1 MKLIENILLIVNSN
15 DSTMEKIKKLGI
27 INTTIGNTYFINP
40 SFEDCK
46 FLSCTVVTGEI
57 TKIGI
62 TLCEKLC
69 LYQISNKLEV
79 NPIVRYNFYDEVSVF
94 NFPKKN
100 YDISISIKGYYESK
114 DECYFIN
121 DKPISLK
128 DIFFDEL
135 DIRPT
140 LR

>member
-46 FLSCTVVTGEI
+46 FLSCTVVTREI

-62 TLCEKLC
+62 TLCEKLS

-79 NPIVRYNFYDEVSVF
+79 MPIVKYNFYDEVSVF

-100 YDISISIKGYYESK
+100 YHISISIKGYYESK

-135 DIRPT
+135 DIIPT